1 MNPFDIKVVGLDEI
15 QCAMVT
21 AFKECLCDCIS
32 TIEPYAG
39 QFNSG
44 EVTRTSFTAPALFV
58 TAVSGTEGERTGEFD
73 TQFAAFLLTK
83 SAEREERAE
92 DALAL
97 IAKVI
102 KCIRTIHTKFDCQ
115 NVQIATR
122 RSFQNLYS
130 ANFDKQGIQCWAIN
144 WRHVVTL

>member
-1 MNPFDIKVVGLDEI
+1 MNPFDLKVVGLDEI
-15 QCAMVT
+15 QCAMVAT
-21 AFKECLCDCIS
+21 FKDCLCSHIP
-32 TIEPYAG
+32 TIEAYAG

-44 EVTRTSFTAPALFV
+44 EVKRTSFTAPALFV
-58 TAVSGTEGERTGEFD
+58 TVVNGTEGEHTGEFG

-83 SAEREERAE
+83 SADREERAE

-97 IAKVI
+97 IQRVL
-102 KCIRTIHTKFDCQ
+102 KCIRTIHNKFDCQ
-115 NVQIATR
+115 NVQIATQ

-130 ANFDKQGIQCWAIN
+130 ANFDQQGIQCWAIN

>member
-1 MNPFDIKVVGLDEI
+1 MNPFDIKVIGLDEI
-15 QCAMVT
+15 QCAIVS
-21 AFKECLCDCIS
+21 AFKECLGGCIA
-32 TIEPYAG
+32 TIEPFAG
-39 QFNSG
+39 QFNSA

-58 TAVSGTEGERTGEFD
+58 TVVSGNEETTKGEFD

-92 DALAL
+92 SALAL
-97 IAKVI
+97 IAKII
-102 KCIRTIHTKFDCQ
+102 KCIRTIHSKFDCQ